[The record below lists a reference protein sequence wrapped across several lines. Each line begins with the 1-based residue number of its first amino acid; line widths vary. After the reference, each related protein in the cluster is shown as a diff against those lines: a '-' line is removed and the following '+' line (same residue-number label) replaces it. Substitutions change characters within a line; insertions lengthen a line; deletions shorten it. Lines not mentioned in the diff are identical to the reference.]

1 LAGAGWESD
10 VKKQPHRGKS
20 DLQSVGDLVD
30 GVVSSLGRRVGLGQT
45 AQLWADWPDLAGPEW
60 TKATPIRL
68 EKGTLSVA
76 VPDGMTATRLR
87 YATGELI
94 KRIDDRMGPGV
105 VSNVRLQI
113 RRPKG
118 SR

>member
-1 LAGAGWESD
+1 MT
-10 VKKQPHRGKS
+10 KQPPRGKS
-20 DLQSVGDLVD
+20 DLQPVGDLVD
-30 GVVSSLGRRVGLGQT
+30 GVVSSLGQRAGLGQT
-45 AQLWADWPDLAGPEW
+45 ALLWADWPDLAGREW
-60 TKATPIRL
+60 AKATPIRL

-87 YATGELI
+87 YATSELI

-105 VSNVRLQI
+105 VSKVRLQI
-113 RRPKG
+113 RRQKG